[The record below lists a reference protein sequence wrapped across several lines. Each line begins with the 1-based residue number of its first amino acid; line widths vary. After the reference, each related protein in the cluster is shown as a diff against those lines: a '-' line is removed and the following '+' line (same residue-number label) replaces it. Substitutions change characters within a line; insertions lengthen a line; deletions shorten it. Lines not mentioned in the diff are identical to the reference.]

1 MSPLTRQLRAWQF
14 REWLYS
20 AARGAA
26 LWLALVAGALALACA
41 FDFYLDRYID
51 SVSEEG
57 TSTPFWMRVLL
68 TAGQVLLFLGAAYWL
83 VLRLRGPSLVALA
96 SRAEQAIPEFDHRL
110 VTTLQLTR
118 PEAQTKG
125 MSKQLIA
132 AVESEAGDL
141 LKSHRIGRLAN
152 PNRLFLALGVWI
164 GVLLFAGLAV
174 AAVGDLAFI
183 LLQRQALMDI
193 DIPRKVQ
200 VANESKP
207 LWPSGDAV
215 ELRFKVTGP
224 MADDATGK
232 VFVFPEGQPREKYE
246 AHFAERVS
254 DDTAIFTASL
264 PPASEPFKFKARF
277 GDGRLRE
284 LGEIRFEPR
293 PAVKELAAY
302 VRMPKYV
309 DPDGKRNYE
318 QIAPQGEVTAHQDC
332 TVRIS
337 VSASKPLKSATLVL
351 FARDPKGAELVLERP
366 AMTLSEDRQMAEA
379 VIDLAKFPTGYSVEM
394 LDDNDFPNLSPP
406 RRGITISPDRAPE
419 VRLLDELMM
428 SPRDDD
434 LGHLDSYE
442 VRGMPLDREG
452 RVQIAYAAQSPLGI
466 SSAYV
471 VYRIYDRRQKD
482 WTSWQFLPL
491 KRVEA
496 DESRANV
503 GKFIPEVGAFK
514 QYDAVQSV
522 EFYLLPSADPETV
535 PSGLT
540 AGGRY
545 GFLTASLSKPSAD
558 GAKRAKLELGDQVEY
573 YVACYDRKYALEKES
588 DRNRLQQ
595 PVNDRLAPG
604 RKPGFSES
612 RIKDVVSQTEVEDW
626 NRRRYESRERLR
638 RLEELQRGV
647 FKPTGGK
654 D

>member
-68 TAGQVLLFLGAAYWL
+68 TLGQMLLFLGAAYWL
-83 VLRLRGPSLVALA
+83 VLRLRGPSLVTLA

-132 AVESEAGDL
+132 AVEIEAGDL
-141 LKSHRIGRLAN
+141 LKSHSLGRLAN
-152 PNRLFLALGVWI
+152 PNRLFLAIGVWI
-164 GVLLFAGLAV
+164 GVLLFAGIAV
-174 AAVGDLAFI
+174 AAVGDLAFV
-183 LLQRQALMDI
+183 LLQRQALLDI

-215 ELRFKVTGP
+215 ELRFRVTGP
-224 MADDATGK
+224 VAEDATGK

-246 AHFAERVS
+246 AHFAERIS

-284 LGEIRFEPR
+284 LGEVRFEPR

-302 VRMPKYV
+302 VRMPRYV
-309 DPDGKRNYE
+309 DPDGKRSYE
-318 QIAPQGEVTAHQDC
+318 QIAPQGEVTAHPDC

-337 VSASKPLKSATLVL
+337 VSASKALKSATLIL
-351 FARDPKGAELVLERP
+351 FARDPKGVESVLDRP
-366 AMTLSEDRQMAEA
+366 AMTLSEDRLTAEA
-379 VIDLAKFPTGYSVEM
+379 VFDLTKFPTGYSVEM
-394 LDDNDFPNLSPP
+394 LDDNDFPKLSPP

-419 VRLLDELMM
+419 VRLLDEVLK
-428 SPRDDD
+428 SPKD
-434 LGHLDSYE
+434 LGPIDDYE
-442 VRGMPLDREG
+442 VRGMPLAKDG

-466 SSAYV
+466 SSAFV
-471 VYRIYDRRQKD
+471 VYRVYDRRQKD
-482 WTSWQFLPL
+482 WTNWQFLPL

-496 DESRANV
+496 DESRADV
-503 GKFIPEVGAFK
+503 GKFIPELGVFE
-514 QYDAVQSV
+514 QYDHLQSV
-522 EFYLLPSADPETV
+522 EFYLLPSADPDSV

-545 GFLTASLSKPSAD
+545 GFLTASLSKPGLD
-558 GAKRAKLELGDQVEY
+558 GAKRAELEQGDQVEY
-573 YVACYDRKYALEKES
+573 YVASYDRKYALEKEG

-626 NRRRYESRERLR
+626 NRRRSESRERLR

-647 FKPTGGK
+647 FKPSAVK